1 MAKYYIDNNNIVNIV
16 ETKECGYDSFVGV
29 IYKDVIKPV
38 KICESRDEA
47 KIYIKSIGGYEVKNF
62 C

>member
-16 ETKECGYDSFVGV
+16 ETKECGYDSLTGV
-29 IYKDVIKPV
+29 RYKNVIRPV
-38 KICESRDEA
+38 MICESRDEA